1 MTPTVAAPT
10 GAVGSPWRLGQSL
23 AVVRGDWRGG
33 SGGRQ
38 EGGRSEL
45 GARRPEGCWQAAAGL
60 DSGALVV
67 RSGERTRRGGGCL
80 LKGQVSGGREQI
92 NRERQQNSIHCQR
105 EVTWSSWKMGV

>member
-1 MTPTVAAPT
+1 M
-10 GAVGSPWRLGQSL
+10 
-23 AVVRGDWRGG
+23 VRGDWGGG

-45 GARRPEGCWQAAAGL
+45 GARRPEGCWEAAAGL

-67 RSGERTRRGGGCL
+67 RSGVFPMWPWEGERTHRGGGMFAEE
-80 LKGQVSGGREQI
+80 SGFWREGQI

-105 EVTWSSWKMGV
+105 EVTWSSWKMVV

>member
-45 GARRPEGCWQAAAGL
+45 GARRPEGCWEAAAGL
-60 DSGALVV
+60 DSGVLVV
-67 RSGERTRRGGGCL
+67 RSGVLPMWPWEGERTRRGGGCL
-80 LKGQVSGGREQI
+80 LKGQVSGGRD
-92 NRERQQNSIHCQR
+92 R
-105 EVTWSSWKMGV
+105 